1 MKLKNL
7 LFACLILSGL
17 FIASCSKDEDN
28 TQKFTT
34 SSVEQNK
41 ATIQDNGFAFLGEIK
56 SLESSASVQNSINAI
71 YTISRG
77 SLLENNPAFQPTKK
91 VSLVKEILK
100 PLEISAKLQN
110 FNAKQT
116 LNDLMNDVPNTIAD
130 EWNDLIGVY
139 SWNYKTGEWDF
150 SKTGSEI
157 LINYPAYYNDTLNY
171 ASFRVYGFKSV
182 EGTYDW
188 TEATVMPTAIK
199 AELKVFSNVYLTF
212 AFSAAYNNTDGKP
225 SSVSV
230 NLNLKSYSFA
240 LSATNKSNSNG
251 SGSFSFKN
259 GSTTLMALSIGATGS
274 WSEDNLA
281 DSEEIGDV
289 LSTANASFQIMN
301 IKVAGKV
308 DYAKLEA
315 DMIALEE
322 SPLSDD
328 SLNIAAQCDI
338 INKYANLSVC
348 YVDNN
353 TIIAKV
359 IAFPQVYT
367 YSQWNEGTQQ
377 YDIIKEYEIGVV
389 FKFADDSTIDAYTY
403 FNQGFQNLAWQAYS
417 YYRYLNETYGY
428 DK

>member
-28 TQKFTT
+28 TQKFNT

-56 SLESSASVQNSINAI
+56 SLESSASVQNSINAF

-77 SLLENNPAFQPTKK
+77 NLLGNNPAFQPTKK
-91 VSLVKEILK
+91 VSLVNEILK
-100 PLEISAKLQN
+100 PLAISAKLQN

-139 SWNYKTGEWDF
+139 SWNYKTNTWKF

-157 LINYPAYYNDTLNY
+157 LINYPAYYNDTLNN
-171 ASFRVYGFKSV
+171 ASFRIYGFKSV
-182 EGTYDW
+182 EGTFDW
-188 TEATVMPTAIK
+188 TEETVMPTALK
-199 AELKVFSNVYLTF
+199 VELKVYGNVYLTF
-212 AFSAAYNNTDGKP
+212 ASSAAYNNADGKP
-225 SSVSV
+225 SSISA

-259 GSTTLMALSIGATGS
+259 GSTTLMAFSIGATGI
-274 WSEDNLA
+274 WSEANLEE
-281 DSEEIGDV
+281 SNEIGDV
-289 LSTANASFQIMN
+289 LSTANASIQIMN
-301 IKVAGKV
+301 IKVAGNVNYK
-308 DYAKLEA
+308 AFLA
-315 DMIALEE
+315 DSIFAENLT
-322 SPLSDD
+322 D
-328 SLNIAAQCDI
+328 SLLIAAECDK
-338 INKYANLSVC
+338 INSHAKLSVC

-359 IAFPQVYT
+359 IAYPQVYT

-377 YDIIKEYEIGVV
+377 YDTIKRFEVGIV
-389 FKFADDSTIDAYTY
+389 FKFADNSTIDSRTY
-403 FNQGFQNLAWQAYS
+403 FRDGFQNLAQQAYN
-417 YYRYLNETYGY
+417 YYRYLYQTYGY